1 MGRER
6 GRAIVIGGGL
16 AGCEAAWQLASRGVA
31 VELYEMRPVRMT
43 PAHHTDR
50 LAELVCSN
58 SLGSFDPKSAPAL
71 LKSELK
77 CLGSK
82 LLEIAWDCR
91 VPAGQALAVDRQ
103 AFADKVTG
111 AILSHPLINVHR
123 QELAH
128 LPEAEVTVVAT
139 GPLTSESLAGAISRV
154 TGCEQLFFFD
164 AASPILT
171 RESIDFDR
179 VFLQSRY
186 GRGEGEYINCPMDKE
201 QYLAFWKALVAAE
214 RIELKDF
221 EKDTPYFESCL
232 PVEVIASR
240 GVDTL
245 RWGPMKPVGLTDPRS
260 GRRPYA
266 VVQLRQ
272 DNAAADLYSMVGF
285 QTNLKWGEQQRVF
298 KLIPGLEQAEFVR
311 LGVMHRNTYVN
322 SPVVL
327 SPTLQLKARPA
338 LLLAGQITG
347 TEGYT
352 ESVATGLVAGLNA
365 ARLLDG
371 ASPLVLPPET
381 MIGAL
386 IRYITQAD
394 PKHFQ
399 PINSNWGLLAL
410 PPAWQSLDKPE
421 RRKQLADRAL
431 AAIRSLE
438 IHRQAAHA

>member
-1 MGRER
+1 M
-6 GRAIVIGGGL
+6 IGGGL
-16 AGCEAAWQLASRGVA
+16 AGCEAAWQLASRGVS
-31 VELYEMRPVRMT
+31 VDLYEMRPVKMT

-77 CLGSK
+77 CLGSR
-82 LLEIAWDCR
+82 LLDIAWECR

-111 AILSHPLINVHR
+111 TILAHPLINVHR
-123 QELAH
+123 QELPH
-128 LPEAEVTVVAT
+128 LPEGEVTVVAT
-139 GPLTSESLAGAISRV
+139 GPLTSQSLAGAISSV

-201 QYLAFWKALVAAE
+201 QYLAFWNALVAAE
-214 RIELKDF
+214 RLELKDF
-221 EKDTPYFESCL
+221 EKETPYFESCL
-232 PVEVIASR
+232 PVEVIAGR

-298 KLIPGLEQAEFVR
+298 KLIPGLERAEFVR

-327 SPTLQLKARPA
+327 SPTLQLKARPG

-347 TEGYT
+347 TEGYV

-365 ARLLDG
+365 ARLLKG
-371 ASPLVLPPET
+371 AAPLVLPPET

-386 IRYITQAD
+386 IRYITHAD
-394 PKHFQ
+394 PKQFQ
-399 PINSNWGLLAL
+399 PINSNWGLFDV
-410 PPAWQSLDKPE
+410 PPAWQSLHKPE

-431 AAIRSLE
+431 AAIASLE